1 MPLAHLDG
9 GDAATPPALT
19 LWTLFTESR
28 LEVWPA
34 LLVIGFG
41 ALYAL
46 GVRNLAARRRHW
58 SKRRS
63 VAFGSGLVALL
74 LATQSGLASYDTTL
88 FSAHMG
94 QHVLIGVV
102 APFLLALGAPI
113 TLALQASPRS
123 AQVRLLRV
131 LRSGPVR
138 LLTHPIVAWALFGL
152 TLFALYF
159 TPVYEM
165 SLRNSFVHELV
176 HLHFFV
182 VGSVFFWAVIG
193 LDPVSWR
200 IPYGFRLLLVLFT
213 VPFHAFLGLALMAGN
228 EPIAANYYAEVARP
242 DGADI
247 LADQRTGAGVMWV
260 LGDVIG
266 LVAGTVVLAQ
276 WMGHEE
282 RLNRRVDDAADRASM
297 ARA

>member
-9 GDAATPPALT
+9 GGAATPPALT

-58 SKRRS
+58 SKGRS

-176 HLHFFV
+176 HLHFLV